1 MKVYYDIKDMLE
13 RELEQIADKRELTSN
28 NLEIMDKVVDIIKDI
43 ETICAMKE
51 AGEEGYSEMMPYYMY
66 DDGMG
71 GSSYARGGG
80 RGRGRYAKRDS
91 MGRYS
96 SEGGYSNRYDGG
108 GSYDSYNRG
117 GSYDS
122 YARGGRGG
130 YSREDSR
137 EHMVSE
143 LERMEREA
151 QDEQQKMMIRNW
163 KQQLKNA

>member
-43 ETICAMKE
+43 ETICAMRE
-51 AGEEGYSEMMPYYMY
+51 AGEDGYSEMMPYYMY

-71 GSSYARGGG
+71 GSSYA

-108 GSYDSYNRG
+108 GSYDSY
-117 GSYDS
+117 
-122 YARGGRGG
+122 ARGGRGG

-137 EHMVSE
+137 DHMVSE
-143 LERMEREA
+143 LDRMEREA

>member
-13 RELEQIADKRELTSN
+13 RELEQIAGKRELTSN
-28 NLEIMDKVVDIIKDI
+28 NLEVMDKAVDIIKDI

-51 AGEEGYSEMMPYYMY
+51 AGEEGYSEMMPFYMY

-71 GSSYARGGG
+71 GSSYA

-96 SEGGYSNRYDGG
+96 SEGGYSSRGSYDG

-122 YARGGRGG
+122 YARGRRG
-130 YSREDSR
+130 YSRDDSK
-137 EHMVSE
+137 EYMVSE
-143 LERMEREA
+143 LERMEKEA
-151 QDEQQKMMIRNW
+151 ADEQQKMMIRNW

>member
-43 ETICAMKE
+43 DIICGMKRE
-51 AGEEGYSEMMPYYMY
+51 EEEGYSNMMPYYMY
-66 DDGMG
+66 DDGMDG
-71 GSSYARGGG
+71 GYSNA

-96 SEGGYSNRYDGG
+96 SEDGYSGRGYYDG
-108 GSYDSYNRG
+108 SYNRG
-117 GSYDS
+117 GSYENS

-130 YSREDSR
+130 YSRDDHK

-143 LERMEREA
+143 LDRMEREA
-151 QDEQQKMMIRNW
+151 TDEQQKMMIRNW
-163 KQQLKNA
+163 RNQLKNA

>member
-1 MKVYYDIKDMLE
+1 MRVYYEIKDMLE
-13 RELEQIADKRELTSN
+13 KELGQIADKRELTSN

-43 ETICAMKE
+43 ETICAMRE

-66 DDGMG
+66 DDG
-71 GSSYARGGG
+71 SSYA

-96 SEGGYSNRYDGG
+96 SEGGYSGRGSYEG

-117 GSYDS
+117 SYDS
-122 YARGGRGG
+122 YERGGRRG
-130 YSREDSR
+130 YSREDSK

-143 LERMEREA
+143 LERMEQNA
-151 QDEQQKMMIRNW
+151 TDEKQRNMIRNW
-163 KQQLKNA
+163 KNQLQNA

>member
-13 RELEQIADKRELTSN
+13 KELEQIADKRELTSN
-28 NLEIMDKVVDIIKDI
+28 NLEITGKMVDIIKDI

-51 AGEEGYSEMMPYYMY
+51 ASEEGYSEMMPYYMY
-66 DDGMG
+66 DYGMG
-71 GSSYARGGG
+71 GTSYA

-96 SEGGYSNRYDGG
+96 SESGYSNR

-122 YARGGRGG
+122 YTRGGRGG

-143 LERMEREA
+143 LDRMEREA
-151 QDEQQKMMIRNW
+151 QDEQQRNMIRNW
-163 KQQLKNA
+163 KNQLKNA